1 MRKHTAPLFA
11 LLFALLAAVIFISEI
26 NGGNNMKTFNAA
38 DYGITPGNEPVS
50 EKLQTLIDRLPDD
63 CELIFPAGRYYVPKV
78 VTVRGKKGLTIKGE
92 GATIVAHFAPSGDP
106 AENNDVFNFR
116 GCSDLVVTGFH
127 FTTDNPVNCTG
138 KVMAVDNA
146 AHTYDVRIND
156 EFPITGYEH
165 FWGTDTFDSEG
176 MPDYVIETYENVTT
190 VDATGPDGKPFR
202 KLVGTKYEV
211 IGEQLIR
218 VTVDEWRD
226 ISRLTV
232 GHNILFRYI
241 IYGNH
246 LFGFDSCDRVTLSH
260 IEIERCA
267 SMGAVVG
274 PRSSDFTFEDF
285 NIRTPETSSALYAA
299 NADGIHILGLS
310 GFLHMK
316 DCDFVGLGDDALN
329 IHSKAYEVKSLGGN
343 RLTVI
348 SRDRQKNEH
357 APNPLWASAG
367 DRVIVYEPSTFR
379 EKGSFCID
387 SVNGSVA
394 VISEVSGEISTGDV
408 LANDSFYASVH
419 IEGCTVKNTRARGLL
434 LQSHNMLIENCKFYG
449 LSLPGL
455 LIAPDIRVWYEVGP
469 SRNTE
474 IRNCVFE
481 KCGMNGSGANLGAI
495 CFKPSHDGGVSD
507 YPAGVH
513 QGIYIHDNLFRGNG
527 TSGICVAA
535 STDVRIESNRFE
547 SDRSTPNAPD
557 SDHDIVVYSSENV
570 TIRENISDRS
580 LYSEK

>member
-1 MRKHTAPLFA
+1 
-11 LLFALLAAVIFISEI
+11 
-26 NGGNNMKTFNAA
+26 MKTFNVA

-50 EKLQTLIDRLPDD
+50 EKLQTLINRLPDD

-92 GATIVAHFAPSGDP
+92 GATIVAYFAPSGDP
-106 AENNDVFNFR
+106 AENNDVFHF
-116 GCSDLVVTGFH
+116 SDCDDLTVTGFH
-127 FTTDNPVNCTG
+127 FTTGNPVNCTG
-138 KVMAVDNA
+138 KVTAVDNS

-190 VDATGPDGKPFR
+190 VDVTGSDGKPFR
-202 KLVGTKYEV
+202 KFVGTKYEV
-211 IGEQLIR
+211 IGKQTIR
-218 VTVDEWRD
+218 VTVDEKRD

-232 GHNILFRYI
+232 GHDILFRYI
-241 IYGNH
+241 IYGNSV
-246 LFGFDSCDRVTLSH
+246 FAFASCNRVTLSH
-260 IEIERCA
+260 LEIERCA

-329 IHSKAYEVKSLGGN
+329 IHSKAYEVKSLKGN

-348 SRDRQKNEH
+348 SRDRQKNELK
-357 APNPLWASAG
+357 ADPLWASAG
-367 DRVIVYEPSTFR
+367 DRIIVYDPATFL
-379 EKGSFCID
+379 EKGSFTVV
-387 SVNGSVA
+387 SVNGGNA
-394 VISEVSGEISTGDV
+394 VISDIEGEAGIGDI
-408 LANDSFYASVH
+408 LANDSFYAAVH
-419 IEGCTVKNTRARGLL
+419 LDNCTVKNTRARGFL

-469 SRNTE
+469 SKNTE

-481 KCGMNGSGANLGAI
+481 KCGMNGSGANLGAVT
-495 CFKPSHDGGVSD
+495 FKPSHDGGVD
-507 YPAGVH
+507 EYPAGVH
-513 QGIYIHDNLFRGNG
+513 EGIYIHDNLFRGNG

-535 STDVRIESNRFE
+535 SADVRIESNRFE
-547 SDRSTPNAPD
+547 SDLRNPNAPY
-557 SDHDIVVYSSENV
+557 SDYDIVICNSENV
-570 TIRENISDRS
+570 SENGNLSDRS
-580 LYSEK
+580 LYIRK